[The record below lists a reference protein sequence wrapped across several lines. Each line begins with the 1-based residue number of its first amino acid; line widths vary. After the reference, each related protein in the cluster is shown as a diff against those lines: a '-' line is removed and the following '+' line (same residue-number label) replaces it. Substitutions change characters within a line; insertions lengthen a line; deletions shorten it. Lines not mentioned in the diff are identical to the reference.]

1 MRRTVKNAVK
11 FHGTGLHGGLPVT
24 MTVAPAAAH
33 TGIVFQRTDAGL
45 AAQTVSASYDRVIDT
60 HLSTRLSNG
69 DGIVVGTVEHF
80 MAALAGCGI
89 SDARITL
96 DSPEVPIM
104 DGSAVVFVR
113 EFLRAGIRDLGV
125 PWRVIRVLEPVCV
138 QMEGRVAKLSPAAHF
153 EMEFSVEFSDPAIG
167 QQSRMLTLTGGAVIS
182 ELSDSR
188 TFGFLADVAG
198 LHRAGL
204 GRGGCLENAI
214 IIDNGRILNSG
225 GLRHPDEIVR
235 HKMLDAVGDLALA
248 GAPIIGRYT
257 GIRAGHELSNLL
269 LREMFSRPESW
280 TWCDYQPGK
289 VPGGEITTPPA
300 HVLATPIA
308 V

>member
-1 MRRTVKNAVK
+1 MRRTLKTAVT
-11 FHGTGLHGGLPVT
+11 FHGIGMHGGLPVT

-33 TGIVFQRTDAGL
+33 AGIDFLRTDAGP
-45 AAQTVSASYDRVIDT
+45 AALPVPARYDGVIGT
-60 HLSTRLSNG
+60 HLCTRLANS
-69 DGIVVGTVEHF
+69 DGIAVSTVEHL

-96 DSPEVPIM
+96 DSPEVPAM

-113 EFLRAGIRDLGV
+113 EFLRAGIRGLGV
-125 PWRVIRVLEPVCV
+125 PWRSIRVLEPI
-138 QMEGRVAKLSPAAHF
+138 RVRIENRIAELSPAPCF
-153 EMEFSVEFSDPAIG
+153 EMEFDIHFSDPAIG
-167 QQSRMLTLTGGAVIS
+167 RQYRKLALTGGAVIS

-188 TFGFLADVAG
+188 TFGFLVDIAE

-204 GRGGCLENAI
+204 GRGSCLDNAI
-214 IIDNGRILNSG
+214 VIDDGRVLNYG
-225 GLRHPDEIVR
+225 GLRQPDEVVR

-257 GIRAGHELSNLL
+257 GIRAGHEISNML
-269 LREMFSRPESW
+269 LRKMFFQPKSW
-280 TWCDYQPGK
+280 TWCDYSPGRA
-289 VPGGEITTPPA
+289 PGGVLCAPP
-300 HVLATPIA
+300 VRVSYPPIA